1 MTFFIT
7 NRKWRIISLIIVF
20 GVITVMGFYDVI
32 SASIFKSDISKAYE
46 NCENDITIMAS
57 SEYHD
62 KQNVYGSVLYLYGCF
77 CEETT
82 TTTSYGVETSS
93 SVTGSYYLM
102 PIVSDNEDDEKYI
115 TVLVKN
121 KNSVKMMEAITD
133 DTYDYLND
141 EEVEWHDFFITGK
154 VKPLESDVRS
164 YLIDWFKANEWFDS
178 YDTSTMNQ
186 YIVPYEIEEYDAD
199 ARIKSGLIMSA
210 IGLGALVIIAIIFIV
225 SSRKPI
231 NNSPMYQPPTTENS
245 PYNMPVYPKAEQPAP
260 AVSSFEQQPIQPVQ
274 PAVQNVSPEPH
285 QSSPAASESMDMN
298 DIDTSALNIDS
309 LDNNNDDYG
318 SEFADDNLF
327 GIESS
332 DIDIDSLDNTEN
344 SNSNSSDSNFDTI

>member
-1 MTFFIT
+1 MTFFSA

-46 NCENDITIMAS
+46 NHENDITIMAG

-82 TTTSYGVETSS
+82 TTKTYGVETSS

-121 KNSVKMMEAITD
+121 KNSVKMMDAITD

-186 YIVPYEIEEYDAD
+186 YIVPYEIEEYDPD

-231 NNSPMYQPPTTENS
+231 NNSPIYQPPAMENS

-274 PAVQNVSPEPH
+274 PAVQNVSPEPL
-285 QSSPAASESMDMN
+285 QSSPDASESIDMN
-298 DIDTSALNIDS
+298 DIDTSALNMDS
-309 LDNNNDDYG
+309 LDNNCDDYD

>member
-1 MTFFIT
+1 MTFFSA

-20 GVITVMGFYDVI
+20 GVITVMGIYDVI
-32 SASIFKSDISKAYE
+32 SASIFKSDISTAYE
-46 NCENDITIMAS
+46 NYENDITIMAG

-82 TTTSYGVETSS
+82 TTKSYGVETSS

-102 PIVSDNEDDEKYI
+102 PIISDNEDEEKYI

-121 KNSVKMMEAITD
+121 KNSVRMMEAITD
-133 DTYDYLND
+133 DTYDYLNG

-154 VKPLESDVRS
+154 VKPLESDVRG
-164 YLIDWFKANEWFDS
+164 YLVDWFKANEWFDS

-210 IGLGALVIIAIIFIV
+210 IGLGVLVIIAIIFIV
-225 SSRKPI
+225 SSKKPI
-231 NNSPMYQPPTTENS
+231 NNSPMYQPPVMENS
-245 PYNMPVYPKAEQPAP
+245 PYDMPVYPKAEQPAP
-260 AVSSFEQQPIQPVQ
+260 AVSSFGQQPIQ
-274 PAVQNVSPEPH
+274 PAVQNVAPEPL

-298 DIDTSALNIDS
+298 DIDTSALNMDS

-332 DIDIDSLDNTEN
+332 DIDIDSLDGTDN

>member
-1 MTFFIT
+1 MTFFIA

-46 NCENDITIMAS
+46 NHENDITIMAG

-82 TTTSYGVETSS
+82 TTKSYGVETSS

-102 PIVSDNEDDEKYI
+102 PIVSNNEDDEKYI

-121 KNSVKMMEAITD
+121 KNSVKMMDAITD
-133 DTYDYLND
+133 DTYDYLNG

-231 NNSPMYQPPTTENS
+231 NNSPMYQPPAMENS
-245 PYNMPVYPKAEQPAP
+245 PYNMPVYPKAEQPA
-260 AVSSFEQQPIQPVQ
+260 
-274 PAVQNVSPEPH
+274 VQNVSPEPL
-285 QSSPAASESMDMN
+285 QSSPDASESVDMN
-298 DIDTSALNIDS
+298 DIDTSALNMDS
-309 LDNNNDDYG
+309 LDNNCDDYG